1 VVELDPAFNSRNG
14 DEVLRSIQE
23 FMAQQAH
30 AAKPI
35 IQIMGTENCGP
46 GKGAHCPPSGAP
58 PEPSTGSSCSA
69 SPERSIC
76 QGQQA
81 ESSLTSNEFLIKRVV
96 RTVVGGLLL
105 VIIVAVAWQTYQDD
119 QTGKLIKALA
129 YSSVIW
135 LSPSFGATE
144 RYAVSSTQSVAK
156 TSDQAAQMPSATSMQ
171 ANDVAEVRQQLLAV
185 VNDLAV
191 MRRDVEQLSGKQE
204 QLSRDV
210 ETVQTTVQG
219 VSEKISSLAQPVP
232 TPAPVSAQP
241 QPRRSVPRLVRAE
254 APRRS
259 DVAPV
264 PPKTSRQADVASV
277 SPTTSPT
284 GTASLTE
291 QPPRPPLPVPTAETP
306 PPLHK
311 SGAGVLHGI
320 G

>member
-1 VVELDPAFNSRNG
+1 MVELDPAFNSRNG
-14 DEVLRSIQE
+14 DEVLRSIEE

-30 AAKPI
+30 AAKPA
-35 IQIMGTENCGP
+35 IQTSDNCSP
-46 GKGAHCPPSGAP
+46 TKATLCPPSVAAP
-58 PEPSTGSSCSA
+58 GPSIGPSSSA
-69 SPERSIC
+69 SPERSIG

-81 ESSLTSNEFLIKRVV
+81 ESSPASNEFLIKRVV

-105 VIIVAVAWQTYQDD
+105 VMIVAVTWQTYQDD
-119 QTGKLIKALA
+119 QTGKLIKVLA
-129 YSSVIW
+129 YSSVIR
-135 LSPSFGATE
+135 LSPSLGATQRNSE
-144 RYAVSSTQSVAK
+144 SSVHSVAN
-156 TSDQAAQMPSATSMQ
+156 TPDQALQMPSATSMQ
-171 ANDVAEVRQQLLAV
+171 ANEVAEIRQQLLAV

-191 MRRDVEQLSGKQE
+191 MRRDVEQLSGKHE

-210 ETVQTTVQG
+210 ETVQTTVLG
-219 VSEKISSLAQPVP
+219 VSEKISSLSQPVP

-264 PPKTSRQADVASV
+264 PPKTSRQPDLASV
-277 SPTTSPT
+277 APTTSPT

-306 PPLHK
+306 PPLH
-311 SGAGVLHGI
+311 
-320 G
+320 

>member
-1 VVELDPAFNSRNG
+1 MVELDPSFNLRTG
-14 DEVLRSIQE
+14 DEVLRSIEE

-30 AAKPI
+30 AEKPA
-35 IQIMGTENCGP
+35 IQTSATNNCSP
-46 GKGAHCPPSGAP
+46 DKATLCPPSVASPRPTIG
-58 PEPSTGSSCSA
+58 PSSSA
-69 SPERSIC
+69 SPERSIG

-81 ESSLTSNEFLIKRVV
+81 ESSSASNEFLIKRVV

-105 VIIVAVAWQTYQDD
+105 VIIVAVAWQAYQDE

-135 LSPSFGATE
+135 LSPSFGATQRDSE
-144 RYAVSSTQSVAK
+144 SSVHSVAN
-156 TSDQAAQMPSATSMQ
+156 QAAQMPPAASMQ
-171 ANDVAEVRQQLLAV
+171 ANEVAEVRQQLLSV

-191 MRRDVEQLSGKQE
+191 MRRDVEQLSGKHE

-219 VSEKISSLAQPVP
+219 VSEKISSLSQPVP

-254 APRRS
+254 TPRRS

-264 PPKTSRQADVASV
+264 PPKTSRQPDVASV
-277 SPTTSPT
+277 PPTTLPT

-306 PPLHK
+306 PPLH
-311 SGAGVLHGI
+311 
-320 G
+320 